1 MRILYITD
9 QIYLPGG
16 AEKILIQKLNYW
28 ADVLG
33 ADVLLLTTSQDGR
46 PPFFALSPKVAHKN
60 LSVKGT
66 TLSSYL
72 NPSRTLDF
80 FSDVKKVKSAIR
92 AFNPDAVFLISLGFI
107 RYILP
112 WAAKGYATFNEYH
125 TSYYGFRLGYQ
136 NAPWTVKM
144 KKLLAAPLRR
154 WVENRY
160 TGIVFLNQTEYDH
173 YDRKNGLIIPN
184 FFDPSAQHP
193 LVDRKKQVI
202 SLGRLSYQKGYD
214 LLLKAWAL
222 LEADFPDWNLAVF
235 GHGENREE
243 LEKQIGEL
251 GLLNARINPATDEV
265 PQKLAESSI
274 YVMSSRFETFPMVL
288 LEALSA
294 GVPVVSFDCISGPRS
309 ILTQTD
315 SLLAPPGDVNA
326 LADQLRR
333 LMGNDL
339 LRLELGA
346 NGQENVRRFSP
357 AKVMA
362 MWVELVN
369 KFKKKPTAK

>member
-9 QIYLPGG
+9 QIYLHGG

-33 ADVLLLTTSQDGR
+33 ADVLLLTTSQEGR
-46 PPFFALSPKVAHKN
+46 PPFFALSPKVTHKN
-60 LSVKGT
+60 LSVKGR

-72 NPSRTLDF
+72 NPSATLEFPTDF
-80 FSDVKKVKSAIR
+80 KKVKSAITS
-92 AFNPDAVFLISLGFI
+92 FNPDAVFLISLGFI

-112 WAAKGYATFNEYH
+112 WAARGYATFNEYH

-136 NAPWTVKM
+136 NAPLAVKI

-154 WVENRY
+154 WVEDKY
-160 TGIVFLNQTEYDH
+160 TGIVFLNQAEYDH
-173 YDRKNGLIIPN
+173 YKRKNGLIIPN

-193 LVDRKKQVI
+193 LVERKKQVI

-214 LLLKAWAL
+214 LLLKAWSI
-222 LEADFPDWNLAVF
+222 LEAEFPDWNLAVY
-235 GHGENREE
+235 GHGENREA
-243 LEKQIGEL
+243 LEKQMSEL
-251 GLLNARINPATDEV
+251 GLRNARINPATDEV

-309 ILTQTD
+309 ILTQGD
-315 SLLAPPGDVNA
+315 SLLAPPDDVEA
-326 LADQLRR
+326 LADQLKR

-339 LRLELGA
+339 LRQELGKNA
-346 NGQENVRRFSP
+346 RQNVARFSP
-357 AKVMA
+357 ATVMA
-362 MWVELVN
+362 MWVALGN
-369 KFKKKPTAK
+369 KFKKNQTR